1 MTNSDLHSLKS
12 EPASYGVLDNC
23 LDEANVLMSILK
35 ETVTRIGITGQLA
48 HKYLNGHTEIELL
61 AIPKTS
67 PDMFGEPRQNTEMHY
82 KLIDTVAAG
91 SWIKDEPPHYEWQGK
106 RYLWKLTTLKDESQW
121 TIAQIIHDGPI
132 WFAQW
137 LQQTESHHQG
147 ALPWGYSIQDYTIF
161 NNNGLS
167 IATQTESEFW
177 ETLGYLPISLED
189 RSDGHKQFWR
199 GFKLV

>member
-12 EPASYGVLDNC
+12 GPASYGVLDNC
-23 LDEANVLMSILK
+23 LDEANMLMSILK
-35 ETVTRIGITGQLA
+35 ETVTKIDVTGQLK
-48 HKYLNGHTEIELL
+48 HGYLNGHTEIELL

-82 KLIDTVAAG
+82 LLTDTVADL
-91 SWIKDEPPHYEWQGK
+91 SWQSDEPPNYVWQG
-106 RYLWKLTTLKDESQW
+106 RHYLWKLTTLKDESQW
-121 TIAQIIHDGPI
+121 VIAQIIHTGPI

-137 LQQTESHHQG
+137 LQKSESHHKG
-147 ALPWGYSIQDYTIF
+147 ALPWGYSIQDYTLF
-161 NNNGLS
+161 NNNREP
-167 IATQTESEFW
+167 IAINSESEFW

-189 RSDGHKQFWR
+189 RSDGHPQFWR